1 MNAPSASTWPCVPGD
16 TVLKTAVEIRGL
28 SFTYPDGTPGLNG
41 VNLDI
46 FMAETLAVVGPNGAG
61 KSTLLMHLNGMLGG
75 GREVTVL
82 GKPVVKANLALIRQM
97 VGYVFQDPTD
107 QLFMPTVEEDVAFGP
122 RNLRLPGDEVE
133 RRVHAALA
141 QVGLEDKRAHLS
153 HHMSLGEQRRAAIAT
168 VLSMSPEIL
177 VLDEPSSSLDP
188 AARRHLIRFLGNLP
202 ITKVLA
208 THDLEMV
215 LELAGRV
222 VLLNRGHVIAEG
234 APRQMLGDAALM
246 EAHGLEIP
254 LSLSR
259 GK

>member
-1 MNAPSASTWPCVPGD
+1 MPGD

-122 RNLRLPGDEVE
+122 RNLRLPGTKWSVGCT
-133 RRVHAALA
+133 RRSPRW
-141 QVGLEDKRAHLS
+141 GLRTS
-153 HHMSLGEQRRAAIAT
+153 G
-168 VLSMSPEIL
+168 
-177 VLDEPSSSLDP
+177 
-188 AARRHLIRFLGNLP
+188 P
-202 ITKVLA
+202 I
-208 THDLEMV
+208 
-215 LELAGRV
+215 
-222 VLLNRGHVIAEG
+222 
-234 APRQMLGDAALM
+234 
-246 EAHGLEIP
+246 
-254 LSLSR
+254 SR
-259 GK
+259 TI